1 METKT
6 EQLHHL
12 LPTKEKTCSF
22 STIIME
28 ETKSLMTLAFPIALT
43 ALIFYSRSMISMMFL
58 GYLGQLELA
67 AGSLAIAFANI
78 TGYSVLSGLSLGME
92 PLCSQAF
99 GANNPKLLSLTLQRC
114 ILFLVLCS
122 LPISLL
128 WLNMS
133 QILVSLHQ
141 QQNITTMAQTYLIF
155 SLPDLITNSFI
166 HPIRIYLRAQGIT
179 HPVTIASLAGT
190 LLHIPLSYFLFLR
203 FGFVGVPA
211 ASAASNLFILLF
223 LVVYIRLTGLHRA
236 TWIAPSREILT
247 GWKPLLHFAAPSCV
261 SVCLEWWWYEVMI
274 VLCGLLVDP
283 MVTVAS
289 MGILIQTTSFN
300 YIFPSSLG
308 FAVSARVGNELGANC
323 PSRAKLSSIVAIFV
337 AVIIGF
343 SATVFATTMRFRWG
357 RIFTSDEN
365 ILKLTSLALP
375 ILGLCELGNCPQ
387 TVGCGVIRGTA
398 RPCVAANVNLG
409 AFYMVGMPVA
419 VVLAFW
425 LDVGFRGLWLGLL
438 AAQVCCAG
446 LMLYVIGVTDWE
458 FEAVRAHML
467 TSVDCV
473 ENGKDK
479 DDGVM
484 YGQKPLLTDIVTQT

>member
-1 METKT
+1 
-6 EQLHHL
+6 
-12 LPTKEKTCSF
+12 
-22 STIIME
+22 
-28 ETKSLMTLAFPIALT
+28 
-43 ALIFYSRSMISMMFL
+43 
-58 GYLGQLELA
+58 
-67 AGSLAIAFANI
+67 
-78 TGYSVLSGLSLGME
+78 
-92 PLCSQAF
+92 
-99 GANNPKLLSLTLQRC
+99 
-114 ILFLVLCS
+114 
-122 LPISLL
+122 
-128 WLNMS
+128 
-133 QILVSLHQ
+133 
-141 QQNITTMAQTYLIF
+141 
-155 SLPDLITNSFI
+155 
-166 HPIRIYLRAQGIT
+166 
-179 HPVTIASLAGT
+179 
-190 LLHIPLSYFLFLR
+190 
-203 FGFVGVPA
+203 
-211 ASAASNLFILLF
+211 
-223 LVVYIRLTGLHRA
+223 
-236 TWIAPSREILT
+236 
-247 GWKPLLHFAAPSCV
+247 
-261 SVCLEWWWYEVMI
+261 MI

-283 MVTVAS
+283 TVTVAS
-289 MGILIQTTSFN
+289 MGILIQTTSFI

-308 FAVSARVGNELGANC
+308 FAVSARVGNELGANRS
-323 PSRAKLSSIVAIFV
+323 SRAKLSSIVAIFI

-343 SATVFATTMRFRWG
+343 SATIFATTTRFRWG

-479 DDGVM
+479 DDGM
-484 YGQKPLLTDIVTQT
+484 INGQKPLLTDIITQT